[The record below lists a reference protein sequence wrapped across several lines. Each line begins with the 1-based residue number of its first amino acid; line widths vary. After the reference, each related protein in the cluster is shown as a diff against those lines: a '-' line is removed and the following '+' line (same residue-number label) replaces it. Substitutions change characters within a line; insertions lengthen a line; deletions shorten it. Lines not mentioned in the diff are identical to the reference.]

1 MPFPVVLDA
10 CVLVPH
16 PLVDALLRFA
26 DEGCYRPLWSADI
39 LAETRRA
46 MVDSLGIAPARADY
60 RIRLM
65 REHFIDAEVTGYED
79 LIGAMK
85 NPDENDR
92 HVLAAAVR
100 ERAELIVT
108 TNLKHFP
115 PAAVDPYQI
124 AVRDPDDFLLDQLEL
139 YEEKTRAVI
148 QGMVDAYRDP
158 PFTANAI
165 LDALSKQVPN
175 FADAARTLFPADT
188 GFELGDL
195 LQFEER
201 PSS

>member
-26 DEGCYRPLWSADI
+26 DEDCYRPLWSEDI

-46 MVDSLGIAPARADY
+46 MVDSLGISAERADY

-65 REHFIDAEVTGYED
+65 REHFVDAEVTGYQD

-85 NPDENDR
+85 TPDENDR

-108 TNLKHFP
+108 TNLKDFP
-115 PAAVDPYQI
+115 PVAVEPYQI
-124 AVRDPDDFLLDQLEL
+124 AVRHPDDFLLDQLEL
-139 YEEKTRAVI
+139 YEDETRAVI
-148 QGMVDAYRDP
+148 QGMVDAYTNP
-158 PFTANAI
+158 PFTAHAI
-165 LDALSKQVPN
+165 LDALAKQVPN
-175 FADAARTLFPADT
+175 FAAAARSLFPADA
-188 GFELGDL
+188 GFDLGAL
-195 LQFEER
+195 LQFEQR
-201 PSS
+201 QS